1 MPRYID
7 AEILEHKFIEWRAD
21 LKKKKETA
29 KTQREAKRTS
39 DIAAGVVC
47 CLMELRDA
55 PTADVQEVKPGHWID
70 KGVLENYPRPGINVY
85 HLLCCSECGALHRVR
100 PYCEGGW
107 INASYCPNCSAKM
120 GGGKVINDNE

>member
-21 LKKKKETA
+21 LKEKKETA

-47 CLMELRDA
+47 CLMELCDA
-55 PTADVQEVKPGHWID
+55 PTADVQEVKHVRWEDYYVGD
-70 KGVLENYPRPGINVY
+70 SLEGVICTV
-85 HLLCCSECGALHRVR
+85 CKKTCV
-100 PYCEGGW
+100 CEFD
-107 INASYCPNCSAKM
+107 YCPNCGAKM
-120 GGGKVINDNE
+120 DGDAR

>member
-21 LKKKKETA
+21 LKEKKETA
-29 KTQREAKRTS
+29 KTQQEAKRTG

-55 PTADVQEVKPGHWID
+55 PTADVQEVKHGRWD
-70 KGVLENYPRPGINVY
+70 KHGYCTVCKERALEA
-85 HLLCCSECGALHRVR
+85 LETSFCMWCGA
-100 PYCEGGW
+100 
-107 INASYCPNCSAKM
+107 KM
-120 GGGKVINDNE
+120 DGDAVDP

>member
-1 MPRYID
+1 MRLID
-7 AEILEHKFIEWRAD
+7 AD
-21 LKKKKETA
+21 
-29 KTQREAKRTS
+29 
-39 DIAAGVVC
+39 
-47 CLMELRDA
+47 ELRDDIDNYDFTEYTDYSNVIDMIDDA

-107 INASYCPNCSAKM
+107 INASYCPNCGAKM
-120 GGGKVINDNE
+120 DKKEDKK

>member
-55 PTADVQEVKPGHWID
+55 PTADVQEVKHGHWDQIATF
-70 KGVLENYPRPGINVY
+70 LI
-85 HLLCCSECGALHRVR
+85 CSNCKTPSKYQYSFCSNCGA
-100 PYCEGGW
+100 
-107 INASYCPNCSAKM
+107 KM
-120 GGGKVINDNE
+120 DGDNNG